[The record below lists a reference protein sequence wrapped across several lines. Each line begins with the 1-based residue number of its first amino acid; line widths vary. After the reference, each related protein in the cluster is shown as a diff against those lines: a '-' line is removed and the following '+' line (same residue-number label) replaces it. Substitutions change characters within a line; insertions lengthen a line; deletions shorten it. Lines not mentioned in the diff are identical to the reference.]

1 MVVGGCDDLLAPRS
15 LGPFRD
21 MAEQHAELAEA
32 LASDRLDDALPGL
45 LQVFA
50 AHPSVVVVE
59 DVHWADDATLD
70 AIRYLAR
77 RIPGIPGALLLTF
90 RETGV
95 DASHPLRQLLG
106 SLAGPSVRR
115 VTLPPLSV
123 EGVRRLGVVSEGEA
137 AEIHRV
143 TEGNPFFVTEVLA
156 AGGTGV
162 PATVRDA
169 VLARLGSLS
178 QPVRTLLE
186 RLSVVPTRTERW
198 LAETLGD
205 RDPGVVVEAER
216 SGMIIGGDAS
226 VSFRHE
232 LARQAIES
240 SLTAGERLQA
250 NRLVVDALLVRPG
263 VESSRLVHH
272 AERSGQ
278 VDVLLEHGP
287 AAALESARLGAHRQA
302 AGVLGV
308 LLEHRALLGAHD
320 VADLYTRRAYSLYV
334 VNQFEAALKCAE
346 SGVTA
351 AEEAGDAILLADAL
365 LVLARVAMFARG
377 PMHARRAA
385 ERAVDILEPVR
396 GRRQARGCAD
406 GAGPDTQQ
414 PGRRRHRRR
423 TQRAGRG
430 LGRAGGG
437 HRATPGA

>member
-21 MAEQHAELAEA
+21 MAEHHAELGRGA
-32 LASDRLDDALPGL
+32 ASERLDDALPGL
-45 LQVFA
+45 LHVFA

-90 RETGV
+90 RETGI

-115 VTLPPLSV
+115 VTLQPLSV
-123 EGVRRLGVVSEGEA
+123 EGVRRLGVVSEGDA

-162 PATVRDA
+162 PPTVRDA

-216 SGMIIGGDAS
+216 SGMIIGGEAS

-287 AAALESARLGAHRQA
+287 TAALESARLGAHRQA

-308 LLEHRALLGAHD
+308 LLEHRA
-320 VADLYTRRAYSLYV
+320 
-334 VNQFEAALKCAE
+334 
-346 SGVTA
+346 
-351 AEEAGDAILLADAL
+351 
-365 LVLARVAMFARG
+365 
-377 PMHARRAA
+377 PARRA
-385 ERAVDILEPVR
+385 RRRRPVHPPRLLPLRGQPVR
-396 GRRQARGCAD
+396 SRHGVRRVRCHG
-406 GAGPDTQQ
+406 
-414 PGRRRHRRR
+414 
-423 TQRAGRG
+423 GRG
-430 LGRAGGG
+430 GR
-437 HRATPGA
+437 